1 MTIVKLPGSILFSG
15 DIKRMHT
22 CIYHLLKNLCHVKT
36 GYIDSENPII
46 PVSTME
52 SLKILK
58 VRFRGFR
65 WYKHPSSRT

>member
-36 GYIDSENPII
+36 GYIGSQ
-46 PVSTME
+46 
-52 SLKILK
+52 
-58 VRFRGFR
+58 
-65 WYKHPSSRT
+65 RTPLYQYLPWNH